1 MLGVIQAEG
10 VKMKYKV
17 FTNVSF
23 FYEVEAK
30 DEEEAMAK
38 VHNEE
43 IKPTMVEVVAD
54 EVRKDES

>member
-1 MLGVIQAEG
+1 
-10 VKMKYKV
+10 MKYKV

-38 VHNEE
+38 VHNEKIE
-43 IKPTMVEVVAD
+43 PTMVEVVAE
-54 EVRKDES
+54 EVRKDESI